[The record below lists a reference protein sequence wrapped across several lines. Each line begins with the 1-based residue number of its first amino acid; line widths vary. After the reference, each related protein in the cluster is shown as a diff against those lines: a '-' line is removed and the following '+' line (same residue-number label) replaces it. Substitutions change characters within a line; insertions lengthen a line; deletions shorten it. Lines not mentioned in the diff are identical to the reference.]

1 MKKYNNMYNL
11 DTEDLKI
18 IRDFICLYEKIE
30 EKNKEYYIK
39 CDSIR
44 KNIIYQNYMQENLT
58 IEENYKNI
66 EKILNNEISKTKD
79 EYRKNLLKEQ
89 LNKLKEQY
97 SEIDKYKIIERIY
110 NDMYYGNIQKYFEK
124 EIEEEPETIE
134 YRIKEEPQE
143 KEYYYNKKSTKTQI
157 YIRLKYLYD
166 FHNEYYV
173 NKKEI
178 GIDFDLLKNNLK
190 FYQIFKEAIKKYIK
204 ENKENIEHIINTIS
218 EEKEREYIQ
227 KIK

>member
-1 MKKYNNMYNL
+1 MKKYNDMYNL

-89 LNKLKEQY
+89 QNKLKEQY

-190 FYQIFKEAIKKYIK
+190 FYQIFKEALKKYIK

>member
-1 MKKYNNMYNL
+1 MKKYNDMYNL

-89 LNKLKEQY
+89 QNKLKEQY